1 MGEVLTMAQNDSVSS
16 PLVAHTRIGTLGD
29 MGELNAA
36 EHAFTGRGSNRLTD
50 ARATAPTLPVQA
62 IPQAPPAQPPAAV
75 VDPAVAPGIGPAAHV
90 APDPIQAPDLFEA
103 PELPVEVAPVA
114 PVEAPVLRTRPI
126 RSNRGVSHQYSG
138 YAQAAQEVETIY
150 AVLESG
156 WEEVTPKCFDPAHN
170 IFVLG
175 EVDDMTYIEYIIHVD
190 NPGDEYACAMSY
202 NEAITN
208 NPDPDERKA
217 FQEAAHQEFY
227 GNLIGKGCVKFVTED
242 ELPADAEPLSLLWTM
257 LWKIDSVTGKK
268 VRAKAR
274 CCQRGDLA
282 KPFVHYDPAVQYSP
296 TPSMTAAKM
305 VITMGLKPGIFLL
318 KFDVTAAFTKASP
331 GRRTWLFTPQ
341 GMHQYDD
348 LGRKMLLEQMSNL
361 YGSVDAARRWLDLAF
376 EQIIAMG
383 FRRSLW
389 DPCLMRMTM
398 PKAEVAEYIQREILI
413 ESDQE
418 FKREETAL
426 SADDTANEFGIMHEG
441 ARDIPEVAKFD
452 FDQLIGNQPFNDD
465 PETSWVTGVLWV
477 DDGLYASN
485 DRNLLEN
492 VKDKMLLKFPGTFEW
507 NPTSFLGMAV
517 QRPSAGKMIIAQH
530 VLAEKMVA
538 TAKLTDCKPH
548 PIPLTAMVDV
558 SERPVTQSDKNQAK
572 SKMNNVQE
580 VVGQLGYLI
589 HTRPELKTAYGQMS
603 RIASN
608 PAMKH
613 LKALKRVIRYVQ
625 GTLDHGIEF
634 TREGPQDL
642 VVFVDTNF
650 DATVY
655 TGIVAYYNG
664 GPIEARTMRQ
674 KTVKISSFT
683 AEGVGLCECV
693 RLVVYLRAL
702 IRDTGERIDKPTTI
716 YCDNQAAIAVANR
729 TDGHTNKARHYKIR
743 MKWVQERIAA
753 GDVIIKYVKSA
764 MNVADLLTKPLALP
778 TWRILAPQVRG
789 ADPIVALNEA
799 VNGTQQS
806 LEEDLAD
813 PN

>member
-1 MGEVLTMAQNDSVSS
+1 
-16 PLVAHTRIGTLGD
+16 
-29 MGELNAA
+29 
-36 EHAFTGRGSNRLTD
+36 
-50 ARATAPTLPVQA
+50 
-62 IPQAPPAQPPAAV
+62 
-75 VDPAVAPGIGPAAHV
+75 
-90 APDPIQAPDLFEA
+90 
-103 PELPVEVAPVA
+103 
-114 PVEAPVLRTRPI
+114 
-126 RSNRGVSHQYSG
+126 
-138 YAQAAQEVETIY
+138 
-150 AVLESG
+150 
-156 WEEVTPKCFDPAHN
+156 
-170 IFVLG
+170 
-175 EVDDMTYIEYIIHVD
+175 
-190 NPGDEYACAMSY
+190 MSY

-208 NPDPDERKA
+208 NSDSEERKA

-242 ELPADAEPLSLLWTM
+242 ELPADADPLSLLWTM
-257 LWKIDSVTGKK
+257 PWKIDSVTGKK

-282 KPFVHYDPAVQYSP
+282 KPFVHYDPAVQYSL

-305 VITMGLKPGIFLL
+305 VMTMGLKPGVFLL

-348 LGRKMLLEQMSNL
+348 LGRKMLLKQMSNL
-361 YGSVDAARRWLDLAF
+361 YRSVDAARKWLDLAF
-376 EQIIAMG
+376 EQILAMG

-389 DPCLMRMTM
+389 DPCLMRMTL
-398 PKAEVAEYIQREILI
+398 PKAEVAEYIQKDILI

-418 FKREETAL
+418 FKRDADTAM

-441 ARDIPEVAKFD
+441 DRDIPEVAKFD
-452 FDQLIGNQPFNDD
+452 FDQLIGNQPFNND
-465 PETSWVTGVLWV
+465 PDTSWVTGVLWI

-485 DRNLLEN
+485 DRDLLEN

-507 NPTSFLGMAV
+507 DPTLFLGMAIR
-517 QRPSAGKMIIAQH
+517 RPAVGKMIIEQH
-530 VLAEKMVA
+530 VP
-538 TAKLTDCKPH
+538 D
-548 PIPLTAMVDV
+548 
-558 SERPVTQSDKNQAK
+558 TQSVKTQVK

-613 LKALKRVIRYVQ
+613 LKALKRVMRYVQ
-625 GTLDHGIEF
+625 GTLDHGIVF
-634 TREGPQDL
+634 TRDGPQDL

-650 DATVY
+650 DETVY

-702 IRDTGERIDKPTTI
+702 IRDTGQRIDKPTII

-753 GDVIIKYVKSA
+753 GDVIIKYVRSA
-764 MNVADLLTKPLALP
+764 MNVADLLTKPLALS

-789 ADPIVALNEA
+789 ADPIVALNEEKEA
-799 VNGTQQS
+799 RQS
-806 LEEDLAD
+806 PEDDLGD
-813 PN
+813 QN